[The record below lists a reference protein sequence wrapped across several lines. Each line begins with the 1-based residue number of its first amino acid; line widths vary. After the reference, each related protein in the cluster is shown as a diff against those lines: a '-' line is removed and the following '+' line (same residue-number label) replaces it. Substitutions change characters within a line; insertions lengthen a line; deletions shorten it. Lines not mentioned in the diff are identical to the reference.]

1 MKNFKA
7 ASVFLS
13 LSLAFGA
20 GAALAQ
26 STSGNVI
33 GDAKPGDTAI
43 ITNPDTGFSR
53 EVKVKDNGKFSARNV
68 QAGTYTVVIR
78 HEDGTSEARSRS
90 SSTPARLRASSKFE
104 NHVFEASPKRGYG
117 PVFAFQAKGSRRII
131 VASRSGPVDTIASGQ
146 PTSSSSERR

>member
-7 ASVFLS
+7 ASIFLS

-33 GDAKPGDTAI
+33 GDAKPGDTAV

-53 EVKVKDNGKFSARNV
+53 EVKVKDNGKFSVVNVTARNIILL
-68 QAGTYTVVIR
+68 IR
-78 HEDGTSEARSRS
+78 
-90 SSTPARLRASSKFE
+90 
-104 NHVFEASPKRGYG
+104 
-117 PVFAFQAKGSRRII
+117 
-131 VASRSGPVDTIASGQ
+131 
-146 PTSSSSERR
+146 